1 MLSDEQIVE
10 LQTRI
15 AFQEDSLTALN
26 DVITRQQSQIDA
38 LEREL
43 RLHREKLIDMMDQ
56 LTERGAATVT
66 TDERPPHY

>member
-1 MLSDEQIVE
+1 MLSDEQIIE

-15 AFQEDSLTALN
+15 AFQEDSLSALN

-43 RLHREKLIDMMDQ
+43 RLHREKLVDMMDQ
-56 LTERGAATVT
+56 LTDRGVATVA

>member
-1 MLSDEQIVE
+1 MLSDEQIIE

-15 AFQEDSLTALN
+15 AFQEDSLSALN

-43 RLHREKLIDMMDQ
+43 RLHREKLVDMMDQ
-56 LTERGAATVT
+56 LTERGAATVA